1 MKHVIKIKFNELE
14 TEEEKDCG
22 YDHMEIYDG
31 PTKDFPL
38 IGKFCGT
45 KKPGDILST
54 TSQVLVVFKGM
65 FFGAFFGV
73 LKMCDMHILQF
84 SGPKMFQKTKTSSSH
99 NRRLYRR

>member
-65 FFGAFFGV
+65 FLGHFLG
-73 LKMCDMHILQF
+73 
-84 SGPKMFQKTKTSSSH
+84 S
-99 NRRLYRR
+99 